1 MELIFGGA
9 YQGKTQYAAQKYGLT
24 DADIFTCE
32 DLDLDP
38 DARCIRHLERF
49 ARACTEAGLDARE
62 EFARRSPRACVLI
75 ADDISCGIVPLD
87 PVGADLAR
95 GIRQASFQPRGAGGH
110 RHENFLRAAAGGQAM
125 NRLVLL
131 RHGRTEG
138 TERHLYY
145 GATDLPLLED
155 GVRELKDAARR
166 GVYPAPGGFSFVTTG
181 MRRTTETLRA
191 IYGDVPFSVLE
202 DLARGQFWNF

>member
-49 ARACTEAGLDARE
+49 ARACTEAGRE

-87 PVGADLAR
+87 RSERTWREASGRLLSSLAAQADTVTR
-95 GIRQASFQPRGAGGH
+95 IFCG
-110 RHENFLRAAAGGQAM
+110 
-125 NRLVLL
+125 
-131 RHGRTEG
+131 
-138 TERHLYY
+138 
-145 GATDLPLLED
+145 LPLE
-155 GVRELKDAARR
+155 VK
-166 GVYPAPGGFSFVTTG
+166 P
-181 MRRTTETLRA
+181 
-191 IYGDVPFSVLE
+191 
-202 DLARGQFWNF
+202 

>member
-131 RHGRTEG
+131 RHGRTRGHRAG
-138 TERHLYY
+138 TC
-145 GATDLPLLED
+145 TT
-155 GVRELKDAARR
+155 ARPIFR
-166 GVYPAPGGFSFVTTG
+166 CWKTACGS
-181 MRRTTETLRA
+181 
-191 IYGDVPFSVLE
+191 
-202 DLARGQFWNF
+202 